1 MPASCLASVLSSSAL
16 LCQRTLTVDSA
27 RTALTAEMGHSRLDR
42 AASSCPQFA
51 HNGPPGMSDFGPAT
65 GAQADIRRR
74 QTSRFM
80 GTCPSTIYRGP
91 VLPVRQGL
99 GCVGQDRKRHV
110 ACAPCANCPSCQFV
124 AAFGLALSGKSQRC
138 FRPSRAHKRGGSRSS
153 RTSGTGRDGRT
164 SPGAIFCATSGVC
177 ADGEVAWSWRSD
189 AGAKFVK
196 RFRAPR
202 G

>member
-1 MPASCLASVLSSSAL
+1 MS
-16 LCQRTLTVDSA
+16 
-27 RTALTAEMGHSRLDR
+27 GFH
-42 AASSCPQFA
+42 

-80 GTCPSTIYRGP
+80 GTCPGTIYRGP
-91 VLPVRQGL
+91 VLPVSVRQRPGY
-99 GCVGQDRKRHV
+99 VGQDRKRYV
-110 ACAPCANCPSCQFV
+110 ACMPCANCPSCQFV

-153 RTSGTGRDGRT
+153 RTSGTGCDGRT
-164 SPGAIFCATSGVC
+164 SPGAILCATSGVC

-189 AGAKFVK
+189 AGAKLLK
-196 RFRAPR
+196 RAMRALGMTVANKHGHR
-202 G
+202 GDRV